1 MSTSVQE
8 QTGIDNPTQSG
19 QLQSGPP
26 VLQPEPFA
34 TPFTAISPCPTDSDN
49 QMAAAEKQQSYPPLP
64 SSSRRFPFLAVIVL
78 LLLVLGCSASD
89 LLPQPTPPPVPTR
102 PLEPTF
108 TATATIIRNVVIV
121 TPPMNGTPGV
131 IIIPPGEDPN
141 KFIPLPPTATPS
153 PTLIPGQPTS
163 PLDGQPAIPPTPT
176 PLPTETATPTLT
188 STPTLTP
195 TPFIV
200 VESGVVSLRTGPG
213 VEYPLVAQLGPGI
226 PVALIGRTP
235 EGTWYQICCV
245 NGVSLWVASTHV
257 LVNND
262 QNSVALVGA
271 DQPPPLPT
279 PTLIPTATGT
289 PTLTPTATRYPF
301 EVARGPEFFP
311 TDNEFVTIWVKIY
324 TGPPGGPDEGE
335 VALAGYFLKVKFE
348 GVDRPNTGTERPSAD
363 QFSFSASPGAGNRVK
378 YNYKYEFTPPEP
390 TPVPPATQNPVGA
403 RLPFI
408 GTGTWTIT
416 LVDGAGNQF
425 ANPVT
430 FTTAPS
436 NPNREVYIAWIRTR

>member
-8 QTGIDNPTQSG
+8 QTGVDELI
-19 QLQSGPP
+19 QSGPLPTGLP
-26 VLQPEPFA
+26 VLQREPFA
-34 TPFTAISPCPTDSDN
+34 APCPATPPYKADSGN
-49 QMAAAEKQQSYPPLP
+49 RTARAGLQPSYLLLKSPARP
-64 SSSRRFPFLAVIVL
+64 FPFLAILVL

-102 PLEPTF
+102 RLEATF
-108 TATATIIRNVVIV
+108 TPTATIIRNVIIV
-121 TPPMNGTPGV
+121 TPPIDGTPGV

-153 PTLIPGQPTS
+153 PTLLPGQPTS
-163 PLDGQPAIPPTPT
+163 PSDGQPVIPPNAT
-176 PLPTETATPTLT
+176 PLPTATSTWTPT
-188 STPTLTP
+188 PTATP
-195 TPFIV
+195 TPFIL
-200 VESGVVSLRTGPG
+200 VEGGVVSLRTGPG

-245 NGVSLWVASTHV
+245 NGASLWVASTHV
-257 LVNND
+257 KVNND
-262 QNSVALVGA
+262 QNGVALVGA
-271 DQPPPLPT
+271 GQPPPLPT
-279 PTLIPTATGT
+279 PTLVPTATGT
-289 PTLTPTATRYPF
+289 QTLTPTATPYPF
-301 EVARGPEFFP
+301 EIARGPEFFP

-324 TGPPGGPDEGE
+324 TGPPGGPDESE

-348 GVDRPNTGTERPSAD
+348 GFDRLNTGAERPSAD

-378 YNYKYEFTPPEP
+378 YNYKYEFTPIAP
-390 TPVPPATQNPVGA
+390 TPVPPATQNPLGA
-403 RLPFI
+403 SLPFI